1 MAALL
6 AILSAILG
14 NKVVMTVLA
23 AVAGGIGLYVA
34 GGINRAKKEAVKQA
48 EVKVAAAEDRLEMRR
63 EAAAEE
69 RKAAGM
75 ADAAARA
82 EAAKWAKR

>member
-23 AVAGGIGLYVA
+23 AAAGGIGLYVA

-48 EVKVAAAEDRLEMRR
+48 EAKVAAAEDRLEMRR

-82 EAAKWAKR
+82 EAEKWAKR

>member
-6 AILSAILG
+6 AILSAIIG
-14 NKVVMTVLA
+14 NKVVMTVFA
-23 AVAGGIGLYVA
+23 AVAGGIGLYIA

-48 EVKVAAAEDRLEMRR
+48 EAKIAAAEDRLEMNR
-63 EAAAEE
+63 EASAEG

-75 ADAAARA
+75 TDAAARA
-82 EAAKWAKR
+82 EAEKWARR

>member
-1 MAALL
+1 PPCHGRSPLRASPVLSPKLFAEPSAHYL
-6 AILSAILG
+6 AYSKWG
-14 NKVVMTVLA
+14 
-23 AVAGGIGLYVA
+23 
-34 GGINRAKKEAVKQA
+34 AKPYPRDSYPRLR
-48 EVKVAAAEDRLEMRR
+48 AAAEDRLEMRR

-82 EAAKWAKR
+82 EAQKWARR

>member
-6 AILSAILG
+6 SILSAIIG
-14 NKVVMTVLA
+14 NRVVMTAFA

-34 GGINRAKKEAVKQA
+34 GGINRARKEAVKQA
-48 EVKVAAAEDRLEMRR
+48 EAKVAAAEDRLEMRR

-82 EAAKWAKR
+82 EAEKWARR

>member
-1 MAALL
+1 MTAALL
-6 AILSAILG
+6 SILSAIIG
-14 NKVVMTVLA
+14 NKLVMTAFA

-34 GGINRAKKEAVKQA
+34 GGINRARKEAVKQA
-48 EVKVAAAEDRLEMRR
+48 EAKVAAAEDRLEMRR
-63 EAAAEE
+63 EAAEE

-82 EAAKWAKR
+82 EAQKWARR

>member
-6 AILSAILG
+6 SILSAIIG
-14 NKVVMTVLA
+14 NKLVMTAFA

-34 GGINRAKKEAVKQA
+34 GGINRARKEAVKQTEA
-48 EVKVAAAEDRLEMRR
+48 KVAAAEDRLEMRR

-82 EAAKWAKR
+82 EAAKWARR

>member
-1 MAALL
+1 MTALL
-6 AILSAILG
+6 SILSAIIG
-14 NKVVMTVLA
+14 NKVVMTVFA
-23 AVAGGIGLYVA
+23 AVAGGIGLCVA
-34 GGINRAKKEAVKQA
+34 GGINRARKEAVKQA
-48 EVKVAAAEDRLEMRR
+48 EAKVAAAEDRLEMRR

-82 EAAKWAKR
+82 EAEKWAKR

>member
-6 AILSAILG
+6 SILSAIIG
-14 NKVVMTVLA
+14 NKLVMTAFA

-34 GGINRAKKEAVKQA
+34 GGINRARKEAVKQA
-48 EVKVAAAEDRLEMRR
+48 EAKVAAAEDRLEMRR

-82 EAAKWAKR
+82 EAEKWARR

>member
-6 AILSAILG
+6 SILSAILG

-23 AVAGGIGLYVA
+23 AVGGGIGLYVA

-48 EVKVAAAEDRLEMRR
+48 EAKVAAAEDRLEMRR

>member
-23 AVAGGIGLYVA
+23 AAAGGIGLYVA
-34 GGINRAKKEAVKQA
+34 GGINRAKKEAVKQVEA
-48 EVKVAAAEDRLEMRR
+48 KVAAAEDRLEMRR

-82 EAAKWAKR
+82 EATKWAKR

>member
-6 AILSAILG
+6 AILSAIIG

-48 EVKVAAAEDRLEMRR
+48 EAKVAAAEDRLEMNR
-63 EAAAEE
+63 EAAAEG

-75 ADAAARA
+75 TDAAARA
-82 EAAKWAKR
+82 EAEKWARR

>member
-6 AILSAILG
+6 AILDAIIG
-14 NKVVMTVLA
+14 NKVVMTVFA

-34 GGINRAKKEAVKQA
+34 GGINRVRKEAVKQA
-48 EVKVAAAEDRLEMRR
+48 EAKVAAAEDRLEMRR

>member
-1 MAALL
+1 MTALL
-6 AILSAILG
+6 SILSAIIG
-14 NKVVMTVLA
+14 NKVVMTVFA

-34 GGINRAKKEAVKQA
+34 GGINRARKEAVKQA
-48 EVKVAAAEDRLEMRR
+48 EAKVAAAEDRLEMRR

-82 EAAKWAKR
+82 EAEKWAKR